1 MLHFLLSPILSEGQV
16 IILAS
21 LIAFLLTFLMLKR
34 PFPFLP
40 RDHGRAYAINGA
52 LSKGKL
58 RGIGLVLTAAYAVIS
73 VLILHSTVEYLIYC
87 VLIILI
93 MLSGYF
99 DDAAETPWSD
109 YKKGFIDLIPYNAFY
124 DGQNII
130 WYDQEFTVDN
140 CPLSYIMFRAVTYTW
155 LHIPEA
161 ETVIPKNDMME
172 RYRVLGH
179 MEEYVM
185 RENAFT
191 GSNRNRELFSQ
202 VYTWAWG
209 NLPYRKGLVIGTCGN
224 NSGIYLGFLLI
235 TKNET

>member
-109 YKKGFIDLIPYNAFY
+109 YKKGFIDLVISIATMVTFLMNDSPEIHILSRSITLPAPVYFILGIILIWTAINVTNCS
-124 DGQNII
+124 DG
-130 WYDQEFTVDN
+130 VDGL
-140 CPLSYIMFRAVTYTW
+140 CGTITICVILSYALIFKDSIREYAEQHAHGGCRLTHLRIFHCAPRDEIRPSAEFPDSFAG
-155 LHIPEA
+155 LH
-161 ETVIPKNDMME
+161 
-172 RYRVLGH
+172 Y
-179 MEEYVM
+179 
-185 RENAFT
+185 
-191 GSNRNRELFSQ
+191 
-202 VYTWAWG
+202 
-209 NLPYRKGLVIGTCGN
+209 
-224 NSGIYLGFLLI
+224 
-235 TKNET
+235 